1 MCVGGGKRVHPV
13 ASGNYGPFGRHV
25 RGLAALLAGGG
36 CGIMAAVMKS
46 IRSFK
51 LVDYVKA
58 RRYCSLAELMEAFH
72 VSSATIHRDVAELV
86 QREVFQRVRG
96 GVAFVDNAAAAPH
109 GVAVSSYVERRAVNA
124 SAKERIARA
133 ALAYVE
139 EGDILFLDS
148 STTVA
153 HLAEELA
160 RSAFTS
166 LTVITNSVAVMQLF
180 RRFPAHYVRIAL
192 GGNYDPQLNSF
203 LGQSAFRELDRL
215 TITKAFVSAFGVDD
229 KIATTNHEDQA
240 ALVARALDKATRR
253 YLLADRTKFGRT
265 GLYRL
270 AARGLFDAIVSDRR
284 VSGG

>member
-1 MCVGGGKRVHPV
+1 MPGAAGKWYH
-13 ASGNYGPFGRHV
+13 GRT
-25 RGLAALLAGGG
+25 
-36 CGIMAAVMKS
+36 MKS

-51 LVDYVKA
+51 IVDYVKA
-58 RRYCSLAELMEAFH
+58 RRYCSLAELMEAFR

-86 QREVFQRVRG
+86 QREVLQRVRG
-96 GVAFVDNAAAAPH
+96 GVAFVDNAAPARR
-109 GVAVSSYVERRAVNA
+109 GVASSSYVERRAVNA
-124 SAKERIARA
+124 SAKERLARA

-139 EGDILFLDS
+139 EGDLLFLDS

-160 RSAFTS
+160 RTAFTS

-215 TITKAFVSAFGVDD
+215 TITKAFVSAFGVDER
-229 KIATTNHEDQA
+229 IATTNHEDQA
-240 ALVARALDKATRR
+240 ALVARALDKAARR
-253 YLLADRTKFGRT
+253 YLLVDRTKFGRT

-270 AARGLFDAIVSDRR
+270 AARGLFDAVVAEDAP
-284 VSGG
+284 GGGA

>member
-1 MCVGGGKRVHPV
+1 
-13 ASGNYGPFGRHV
+13 
-25 RGLAALLAGGG
+25 
-36 CGIMAAVMKS
+36 MAAVMKS

-96 GVAFVDNAAAAPH
+96 GVAFVDNAAAPH
-109 GVAVSSYVERRAVNA
+109 GVAASSYVERRAVNA
-124 SAKERIARA
+124 SAKERIAHA

>member
-1 MCVGGGKRVHPV
+1 M
-13 ASGNYGPFGRHV
+13 
-25 RGLAALLAGGG
+25 LAGIR
-36 CGIMAAVMKS
+36 CGIMAGVMKS

-51 LVDYVKA
+51 LVDYVKT
-58 RRYCSLAELMEAFH
+58 RRYCSLAELMKAFH

-96 GVAFVDNAAAAPH
+96 GVAFVDNAAAAPR
-109 GVAVSSYVERRAVNA
+109 GVASSSYVERRAVNA

-160 RSAFTS
+160 RSAFTN

-215 TITKAFVSAFGVDD
+215 TITKAFVSGFGVDD

-240 ALVARALDKATRR
+240 ALVTRVLDKAAKH
-253 YLLADRTKFGRT
+253 YLLVDRTKFGRT

-270 AARGLFDAIVSDRR
+270 AARGLFDAIVSDRH
-284 VSGG
+284 VSG

>member
-1 MCVGGGKRVHPV
+1 MSVP
-13 ASGNYGPFGRHV
+13 
-25 RGLAALLAGGG
+25 
-36 CGIMAAVMKS
+36 MKS

-58 RRYCSLAELMEAFH
+58 RKYCSLAELMETFH

-96 GVAFVDNAAAAPH
+96 GVAFVDNTPVQQG
-109 GVAVSSYVERRAVNA
+109 GVAASSYVERRAVNA
-124 SAKERIARA
+124 SAKEHIARS

-153 HLAEELA
+153 HLADELT
-160 RSAFTS
+160 RSSFTS
-166 LTVITNSVAVMQLF
+166 LTIITNSVAVMQLF
-180 RRFPAHYVRIAL
+180 RRLPAHYVRIAL
-192 GGNYDPQLNSF
+192 GGNFDPQLNSF

-215 TITKAFVSAFGVDD
+215 TITKAFVSGFGVND

-240 ALVARALDKATRR
+240 ALVARVLEKASRR
-253 YLLADRTKFGRT
+253 YLLIDKTKFGRT

-270 AARGLFDAIVSDRR
+270 AARGSFDAIISE
-284 VSGG
+284 

>member
-1 MCVGGGKRVHPV
+1 
-13 ASGNYGPFGRHV
+13 
-25 RGLAALLAGGG
+25 
-36 CGIMAAVMKS
+36 MAAVMKS

-96 GVAFVDNAAAAPH
+96 GVAFVDNAAAPH
-109 GVAVSSYVERRAVNA
+109 GVAASSYVERRAVNA

-153 HLAEELA
+153 HLAEALA

-284 VSGG
+284 VSGGRSRCPPG